1 MIDPSEG
8 VSEQLSMG
16 CSNYELKIF
25 FAEIALFLF
34 IEESKERYGVT
45 VGDIGDGL
53 AIWFN
58 DLIGDNNLSQYFGK
72 DGPGSYAKPILLIV
86 RHSLEYK

>member
-53 AIWFN
+53 AI
-58 DLIGDNNLSQYFGK
+58 
-72 DGPGSYAKPILLIV
+72 
-86 RHSLEYK
+86 